1 MNPNAL
7 LKKGLGIA
15 SGVAGQAQRL
25 AGPAQGIVNRVKP
38 GGKKELPDVATTRK
52 VESIVFRDARFPKD
66 QISVNTA
73 DGVVYLRGT
82 LKQAAAIKALEA
94 AVRAIPEV
102 KDVENL
108 VTQPKTA
115 SKQPT
120 GRFKKA
126 SEKPVRRGKITA
138 DRTDDLAK
146 GEDTPKAKAAR
157 REGRSA
163 APLGSRGEAGPA
175 GTAKAAKP
183 TTPAKPKPA
192 ATAPSGPGVG
202 TTGATS
208 RPGETPTK
216 SGTAQPSETDQAETG
231 TGQPDKAGSLPTPT
245 V

>member
-1 MNPNAL
+1 MNPNQL
-7 LKKGLGIA
+7 LQKGLGIA

-25 AGPAQGIVNRVKP
+25 VGPAQGIVNRVKP

-120 GRFKKA
+120 GRFKKTG
-126 SEKPVRRGKITA
+126 EKPVRRGKITA
-138 DRTDDLAK
+138 DRTDDIAK
-146 GEDTPKAKAAR
+146 GEDKPKTKAAK

-163 APLGSRGEAGPA
+163 APLG
-175 GTAKAAKP
+175 AKGQAR
-183 TTPAKPKPA
+183 PA
-192 ATAPSGPGVG
+192 AAPSGPGVG

-208 RPGETPTK
+208 RPGEGPA
-216 SGTAQPSETDQAETG
+216 TARAPEPAAETG
-231 TGQPDKAGSLPTPT
+231 TAAEPAPGQPDKAGPLPTPT